1 VREVMAD
8 AERSL
13 VVGRVDNVK
22 HDEEG
27 VSKRGGEDVLAG
39 VLIPT
44 LGRAAEMPILIMS
57 SKYLAFKD

>member
-1 VREVMAD
+1 MAD
-8 AERSL
+8 AEGIL

-22 HDEEG
+22 LDEEG
-27 VSKRGGEDVLAG
+27 VSKRDGEDVLAG

-44 LGRAAEMPILIMS
+44 LDRAAEMPILIMS